1 MNGICLRFSAIEGM
15 MQQNPSDF
23 THVTLEEL
31 VWQESFREWVMHPT
45 PEREQYW
52 QGWLANHANQA
63 TTLSQAREVVLALKV
78 KNRPITD
85 ADVQACIELTRQ
97 YLDLPQSDVLNSSP
111 SAPGWVWKN
120 RLAIAAT
127 VSLLLLVGA
136 GLFWQQQPTLVIGS
150 SATVPANTPKFL
162 TAKGTTVRLDDGSV
176 IQLKTGS
183 ELRYPARFTAATRDV
198 YLTGEATFSVVRKPD
213 QPFLVYANGSVTRVL
228 GTRFTVNA
236 PSGVGRVIVKV
247 LSGKVSVFAES
258 EWKRAQQQTSYQ
270 PQSIIVT
277 PNQQVIFE
285 RDRERLSKSLI
296 DQPVVVNTPVGENRF
311 NFVNTP
317 VPVALKILEQAYNIP
332 IVFDQQLMQHCQV
345 TAPLGDEPLFDKLS
359 IICETIGARFEVV
372 ETQIIISGKGC
383 ESP

>member
-23 THVTLEEL
+23 TSVTLEEL
-31 VWQESFREWVMHPT
+31 VWQKSFRDWVMHPT

-52 QGWLANHANQA
+52 QGWLANHADQA

-85 ADVQACIELTRQ
+85 ADIQACIELTRQ
-97 YLDLPQSDVLNSSP
+97 YLDLPQSAVVKPLPSSR
-111 SAPGWVWKN
+111 GWVGTN
-120 RLAIAAT
+120 RFAIAAA

-136 GLFWQQQPTLVIGS
+136 GLFWQQRPAAV
-150 SATVPANTPKFL
+150 TVTNAPVSKKISELL
-162 TAKGTTVRLDDGSV
+162 TAKGTTVRLDDGSL
-176 IQLKTGS
+176 IQLKAGS

-198 YLTGEATFSVVRKPD
+198 YLTGEATFSVVRRAD

-228 GTRFTVNA
+228 GTQFTVNA
-236 PSGVGRVIVKV
+236 PTGGGRVIVKV

-258 EWKRAQQQTSYQ
+258 EWKRAQEQTSYQ
-270 PQSIIVT
+270 PQSVIVT

-285 RDRERLSKSLI
+285 RDRERLSKSLV
-296 DQPVVVNTPVGENRF
+296 DQPVVINTPVKENRF